1 MPTTLGPAELRSVL
15 SFTINLARTAGTLI
29 LEGSQA
35 IQSSSDVNEKK
46 NAVDLV
52 TEYDVAVEN
61 LVMGEIKKAYPG
73 FKLYVPFLTFT
84 AVQRA

>member
-1 MPTTLGPAELRSVL
+1 MSTTLGPAELRAVL
-15 SFTINLARTAGTLI
+15 AFTVNLARTAGTLI

-52 TEYDVAVEN
+52 TQYDVAVEN
-61 LVMGEIKKAYPG
+61 LVMGEIKRAYPA
-73 FKLYVPFLTFT
+73 FKLCVRF
-84 AVQRA
+84 